1 MKLKRKLG
9 RVLCTAMLVFA
20 VLCPSVF
27 AMAADAKGSITVSFD
42 YPTTFSLYHVADY
55 NGDDTYTLV
64 GEFATALSDSGESS
78 IDLTSE
84 SAPSTLENYV
94 YAYDGISPDEV
105 EDTDEN
111 GNVTFTGL
119 STGAYLIIGKGVVT
133 DDNQLY
139 VPVTTLLS
147 LPGKNEDG
155 TANWSKQIDYSVK
168 EKHVT
173 YDGFFRAMRFYCGFR
188 PVYDDDDFP
197 EELNVEVYKDQ
208 KYYRTV
214 TMKEEEGWEFHLEDV
229 EAQEFAKDTW
239 SVKPE
244 VPDGYTVDVEKR
256 LEKGT
261 LIFKICYTKK
271 EVVTPTEKK
280 TTNLKKTVKNVL
292 PRTGQNWTLVSG
304 LAGSG
309 MVFLIA
315 GTLRYRKND
324 EEA

>member
-55 NGDDTYTLV
+55 NGDGTYTLV
-64 GEFATALSDSGESS
+64 GDFATALTESGESS

-94 YAYDGISPDEV
+94 YTGINPDQV
-105 EDTDEN
+105 EYTDES

-119 STGAYLIIGKGVVT
+119 SEGAYLIMGKEVYT
-133 DDNQLY
+133 EDNQVY
-139 VPVTTLLS
+139 APVATLLS
-147 LPGKNEDG
+147 LPGWNEDESI
-155 TANWSKQIDYSVK
+155 NWSKQVDANIK
-168 EKHVT
+168 AVT
-173 YDGFFRAMRFYCGFR
+173 YKGFFREMRFYCGFR

-197 EELNVEVYKDQ
+197 EELNVDVYKEEKLYKKITIREDENW
-208 KYYRTV
+208 TA
-214 TMKEEEGWEFHLEDV
+214 ELDEEGFK
-229 EAQEFAKDTW
+229 KDI
-239 SVKPE
+239 SIKPE
-244 VPDGYTVDVEKR
+244 VPEGYTVEVKTYIND
-256 LEKGT
+256 KGY

>member
-9 RVLCTAMLVFA
+9 RVICTAMLVFA

-55 NGDDTYTLV
+55 NGDGTYTLV
-64 GEFATALSDSGESS
+64 GEFATALSKSGESS

-94 YAYDGISPDEV
+94 YTGINPDDV
-105 EDTDEN
+105 KDTDEN

-119 STGAYLIIGKGVVT
+119 SAGAYLIMGDEVVT
-133 DDNQLY
+133 EDNQVY
-139 VPVTTLLS
+139 APVATLVS
-147 LPGKNEDG
+147 SGFG
-155 TANWSKQIDYSVK
+155 TANWSQQVDVK
-168 EKHVT
+168 KDIYES
-173 YDGFFRAMRFYCGFR
+173 FFRAMRFYCGFNFS
-188 PVYDDDDFP
+188 PVDDDDFP
-197 EELNVEVYKDQ
+197 EELDVEVYKEQ
-208 KYYRTV
+208 EYYTTV
-214 TMKEEEGWEFHLEDV
+214 TMKEEEDWEFHLEDV
-229 EAQEFAKDTW
+229 EEQEFAKDTW

-244 VPDGYTVDVEKR
+244 VPDGYTVEVEKH
-256 LEKGT
+256 LDKEGN
-261 LIFKICYTKK
+261 LIFKIYYTKK

-280 TTNLKKTVKNVL
+280 TTQTKKTVNKGKTVL
-292 PRTGQNWTLVSG
+292 PRTGQNWALVSG

>member
-55 NGDDTYTLV
+55 NEDGTYTLV
-64 GEFATALSDSGESS
+64 GEFATELSKSGESS

-84 SAPSTLENYV
+84 SAASTLENYV
-94 YAYDGISPDEV
+94 YAGISPDEV

-119 STGAYLIIGKGVVT
+119 SEGAYLIMGDEVVT
-133 DDNQLY
+133 EDNQVY
-139 VPVTTLLS
+139 APVATLLS
-147 LPGKNEDG
+147 LPGWNEDG
-155 TANWSKQIDYSVK
+155 SANWSKQVDVK
-168 EKHVT
+168 KDVYE
-173 YDGFFRAMRFYCGFR
+173 GFFRAMRFYCGFR

-197 EELNVEVYKDQ
+197 EELKVDVYKEE
-208 KYYRTV
+208 KPYRKLTIGEYENW
-214 TMKEEEGWEFHLEDV
+214 TAELDEEGFK
-229 EAQEFAKDTW
+229 KDI
-239 SVKPE
+239 SIKPE
-244 VPDGYTVDVEKR
+244 VPEGYTVEVKKYIN
-256 LEKGT
+256 EKGY
-261 LIFKICYTKK
+261 LVFRICYTKK

>member
-55 NGDDTYTLV
+55 NGDGTYTLV
-64 GEFATALSDSGESS
+64 GEFATALSESGESS

-84 SAPSTLENYV
+84 SAASTLENYV
-94 YAYDGISPDEV
+94 YTGINPDDV
-105 EDTDEN
+105 KGTDEN

-119 STGAYLIIGKGVVT
+119 SAGAYLIMGDEVVT
-133 DDNQLY
+133 EDNQVY
-139 VPVTTLLS
+139 APVATLLS
-147 LPGKNEDG
+147 LPGWNDDE
-155 TANWSKQIDYSVK
+155 TANWSKQVEVK
-168 EKHVT
+168 KDVYES
-173 YDGFFRAMRFYCGFR
+173 FFRAMRFYCGFN
-188 PVYDDDDFP
+188 PVYDDEDFP
-197 EELNVEVYKDQ
+197 EELDVDIYKNE
-208 KYYRTV
+208 KPYKKV
-214 TMKEEEGWEFHLEDV
+214 TIREDENWTAELNEEG
-229 EAQEFAKDTW
+229 FAKEI
-239 SVKPE
+239 SIKPE
-244 VPDGYTVDVEKR
+244 VPEGYNVEVEKH
-256 LEKGT
+256 LDKGGN
-261 LIFKICYTKK
+261 LIFKIYFTKK
-271 EVVTPTEKK
+271 EAVTPTEKK

>member
-55 NGDDTYTLV
+55 NGDGTYTLV
-64 GEFATALSDSGESS
+64 GEFAELSASDESPV
-78 IDLTSE
+78 DLTSE
-84 SAPSTLENYV
+84 SAASTLENYV
-94 YAYDGISPDEV
+94 YAGISPDEV
-105 EDTDEN
+105 DDTDEN

-119 STGAYLIIGKGVVT
+119 SAGAYLIMGDEVVT
-133 DDNQLY
+133 EDNQVY
-139 VPVTTLLS
+139 APVATLLS
-147 LPGKNEDG
+147 LPGWNEDG
-155 TANWSKQIDYSVK
+155 TANWSKQVEVK
-168 EKHVT
+168 KDIYES
-173 YDGFFRAMRFYCGFR
+173 FFRAMRFYCGFNFS
-188 PVYDDDDFP
+188 PVYDDDFP
-197 EELNVEVYKDQ
+197 EELDVDVY
-208 KYYRTV
+208 
-214 TMKEEEGWEFHLEDV
+214 KEEELYTTVTIREDEDWEFHLEDV
-229 EAQEFAKDTW
+229 EEEEFAKDTW
-239 SVKPE
+239 SVEPE
-244 VPDGYTVDVEKR
+244 VPEGYTVEVEKH
-256 LEKGT
+256 LDKKGN
-261 LIFKICYTKK
+261 LIFKIYFTKK
-271 EVVTPTEKK
+271 EAVTPTEKK

>member
-55 NGDDTYTLV
+55 NEDGTYTLV
-64 GEFATALSDSGESS
+64 GEFATELSKSSESS

-94 YAYDGISPDEV
+94 SGISPDQKEY
-105 EDTDEN
+105 TDKN

-119 STGAYLIIGKGVVT
+119 SAGAYLIMGDEVVT
-133 DDNQLY
+133 EDNQVY
-139 VPVTTLLS
+139 APVATLVS
-147 LPGKNEDG
+147 SGFG
-155 TANWSKQIDYSVK
+155 TANWSQQVEVK
-168 EKHVT
+168 KDVYE
-173 YDGFFRAMRFYCGFR
+173 GFFRAMRFYCGFR

-197 EELNVEVYKDQ
+197 EELKVDVYK
-208 KYYRTV
+208 
-214 TMKEEEGWEFHLEDV
+214 KEKFYKKLTIGEYENWIAELDEEGFK
-229 EAQEFAKDTW
+229 KDI
-239 SVKPE
+239 SIKPE
-244 VPDGYTVDVEKR
+244 VPEGYTVEVKKYIN
-256 LEKGT
+256 EKGY
-261 LIFKICYTKK
+261 LVFRICYTKK

>member
-55 NGDDTYTLV
+55 NGDGTYTLV
-64 GEFATALSDSGESS
+64 GEFATALSESGESS

-84 SAPSTLENYV
+84 SAASTLENYV
-94 YAYDGISPDEV
+94 YTGINPDDV

-119 STGAYLIIGKGVVT
+119 SKGAYLIMGDEVVNEDGKV
-133 DDNQLY
+133 Y
-139 VPVTTLLS
+139 APVATLLS
-147 LPGKNEDG
+147 LPGWNEDG
-155 TANWSKQIDYSVK
+155 TANWSKQVEVK
-168 EKHVT
+168 KDVYES
-173 YDGFFRAMRFYCGFR
+173 FFRAMRFYCGFDFS
-188 PVYDDDDFP
+188 PVYDDDFP
-197 EELNVEVYKDQ
+197 EELDVDVY
-208 KYYRTV
+208 
-214 TMKEEEGWEFHLEDV
+214 KEEELYTTVTIREEDDWEFHLEDV
-229 EAQEFAKDTW
+229 EEEEFAKDTW
-239 SVKPE
+239 SVEPE
-244 VPDGYTVDVEKR
+244 VPEGYNVEVEKH
-256 LEKGT
+256 LDKGGN
-261 LIFKICYTKK
+261 LIFKIYFTKK
-271 EVVTPTEKK
+271 EAVTPTEKK